1 MSWLGAIRPTSANDA
16 FDPALWAT
24 YLYNN
29 SNNLFYGCIK
39 ARRCRPCKL
48 RAAGRRALRLR
59 QRGGELHGA
68 LKSGG
73 ARHRRGPRVVR
84 GGRTLRR
91 GRLYDA
97 RRFAGSLCCTIPS
110 GRAWA
115 SGVGPWARSGD
126 LLSGRC
132 SRAGRLRVCACRG
145 LRPWSYCARSGT
157 RDIRLQLGGS
167 LGPRACGVQPF
178 TAVRWESGLGRA
190 ATQTRGRGIPLYR
203 PAAATGAQ

>member
-1 MSWLGAIRPTSANDA
+1 MLARDKHSSLLRKYINYGRNKFYSTGSEPSDPPPLTTPSTQRSGRRTSTTTPTTSS
-16 FDPALWAT
+16 T
-24 YLYNN
+24 
-29 SNNLFYGCIK
+29 
-39 ARRCRPCKL
+39 RRCRPCKL

-59 QRGGELHGA
+59 LRGGELHGA

-132 SRAGRLRVCACRG
+132 SRAGRLRVCAC
-145 LRPWSYCARSGT
+145 SF
-157 RDIRLQLGGS
+157 
-167 LGPRACGVQPF
+167 PR
-178 TAVRWESGLGRA
+178 R
-190 ATQTRGRGIPLYR
+190 
-203 PAAATGAQ
+203 

>member
-59 QRGGELHGA
+59 LRGGELHGA

-157 RDIRLQLGGS
+157 RDIRRQLGGS
-167 LGPRACGVQPF
+167 LGPRACGVQPS